1 MIQVL
6 GGNILSFFLSETIII
21 KLKLKIMMKLQG
33 KS

>member
-6 GGNILSFFLSETIII
+6 GGNILPFFLSETIII